1 MNPAFSVILLTT
13 LIGAGQGL
21 FLALVTVQS
30 HAVFGLLPAAAGG
43 ALYVPGSLSALLL
56 LVAGL
61 GASFFHLGRPERAWR
76 SAAMWRTSWLSR
88 EVIVLPVFMAVVA
101 LYLVLQLAGA
111 DRDDTDFRNRMN
123 AFSVVTGIA
132 VLVAV
137 FIGALGTLL
146 AFALFVCTGMIY
158 ACLRFLAE
166 WSTPLTPLNFTLMGG
181 ASGFTVAAALA
192 AALEPALVPFLAGW
206 ALVLTLLA
214 GIGRLASLVRNARLR
229 PRSTLQTAIGVKH
242 PQVVQRSMGFMGGSF
257 NTREFFHHARP
268 ATLRAVKPVFL
279 LLAFVLPLGL
289 LAAGRAEFQ
298 ATAMLASAA
307 VVQGLGLV
315 AERWFFFAQARHPQ
329 NLYYQAVS

>member
-30 HAVFGLLPAAAGG
+30 YAVFGLLPAAAGG

-101 LYLVLQLAGA
+101 LYLVLQLAGGDSELLLTSGGRSITLSLA
-111 DRDDTDFRNRMN
+111 
-123 AFSVVTGIA
+123 
-132 VLVAV
+132 
-137 FIGALGTLL
+137 IGALGTLL

-192 AALEPALVPFLAGW
+192 AGLEPALVPFLAGW

-214 GIGRLASLVRNARLR
+214 GIGRLASLVRNARLK

-298 ATAMLASAA
+298 AAAMLASAA